1 MAMTSSNIKEPAGI
15 KTLIEDFRA
24 ELVRRFQLQGLTAS
38 RCGEE
43 TVLGSIARR
52 YAETFFASPEAR
64 DKYPDPETL
73 CFQAALHCY
82 HAGLCV
88 ALYELTEE
96 DFEVSERTF
105 DILTNMDTVFF
116 SGLLLSRWN
125 VKKRCASYKTDLMA
139 ESIYKVMRAVI
150 AKSGDTIN
158 DFPGLTEA
166 LALIFLAGVVTDVTK
181 LEEPSIDLSGLSGIE

>member
-1 MAMTSSNIKEPAGI
+1 MTSSNIKESAGI
-15 KTLIEDFRA
+15 KALVEDFRT
-24 ELVRRFQLQGLTAS
+24 ELVRRFQLEGLTSS
-38 RCGEE
+38 RCDEE
-43 TVLGSIARR
+43 TVLGNIARR
-52 YAETFFASPEAR
+52 YAETFLSSPEAR
-64 DKYPDPETL
+64 DKYPDRESL

-96 DFEVSERTF
+96 DFEISERTF

-125 VKKRCASYKTDLMA
+125 VKKRCVSYKTDLMA
-139 ESIYKVMRAVI
+139 ESIYKVMCAAI
-150 AKSGDTIN
+150 AKSGDTISA
-158 DFPGLTEA
+158 FPGLSAA

-181 LEEPSIDLSGLSGIE
+181 LEEPYADLSGIQ